1 MKSIIIITIL
11 VINASL
17 AFTQITV
24 KRKLIGST
32 GGSISS
38 SNIDMS
44 LSLGEPLTET
54 ISLISGNL
62 FLLQGFQQPYP
73 IHGPVGLDD
82 LFQYIISYKIFP
94 NPSSEHLFVEIYSDM
109 QINLRIRLTNLLGQ
123 EMGILEMRFLGVG
136 LQRKSINLLSIPEGT
151 YYLKF
156 MDDNEKLLLTEK
168 IMKF

>member
-17 AFTQITV
+17 AFAQITV
-24 KRKLIGST
+24 KRQLIGST

-54 ISLISGNL
+54 ISQISGNL

-73 IHGPVGLDD
+73 IHGPVGLDQ
-82 LFQYIISYKIFP
+82 LFQYIVSYKIFP
-94 NPSSEHLFVEIYSDM
+94 NPSKDYLFVEISSDK

-123 EMGILEMRFLGVG
+123 EIGIQEISFVGLG

-156 MDDNEKLLLTEK
+156 IDANEKLLLTEK